1 MSTPS
6 QSSNS
11 GARTAVISVLVVV
24 LLVVIYVV
32 IQMIQKNSVAGEEA
46 HGPPPGGDGAPQMP
60 PASVIAV
67 EVEMENTRDRA
78 LVTGVLQAIANADV
92 AAQEAGAV
100 DALFAR
106 EGDKVEEGD
115 PLVLLDIRRN
125 TAQLNVSKASLI
137 GAENLLAQRT
147 AEVSRAEKDLQMKME
162 LHLTKAVSESDLL
175 DAKKTLTVAKAQQD
189 AAQAG
194 IEEALNQL
202 EINTVQLSDLT
213 VKAPFNGTIVARHV
227 DPGEW
232 VGAGTTV
239 ATIVATDPIE
249 AWMRVPSRFL
259 GKVSPTAE
267 SYQIRQASTGTIFE
281 PNELSV
287 LPDVDPRSQLFTVI
301 AKIPN
306 KAGKLTP
313 GESITGIVP
322 VGEKTQYLKVPTN
335 AIVHSAMGMMVQIVQ
350 PPEGGKGMP
359 TGRPVPV
366 QVDFNRRGFAY
377 IKQEQAGFQAGEQVI
392 VEGNQN
398 LMPGQPIIV
407 KLAENALEVVPTQS
421 QPEGQ

>member
-11 GARTAVISVLVVV
+11 GARTTVIAVLVIA
-24 LLVVIYVV
+24 LLVVSYAV
-32 IQMIQKNSVAGEEA
+32 IQMIQNKSVAGEEA
-46 HGPPPGGDGAPQMP
+46 HGPPSGGGPPQMP

-78 LVTGVLQAIANADV
+78 VVTGVLQAIAKADV

-106 EGDKVEEGD
+106 EGDEVEEGD

-125 TAQLNVSKASLI
+125 TTQLNVSKASLI
-137 GAENLLAQRT
+137 SAENLLAQRK
-147 AEVSRAEKDLQMKME
+147 AEVSRAEKDLQMKTK
-162 LHLTKAVSESDLL
+162 LHETKAVSQSDLL
-175 DAKKTLTVAKAQQD
+175 DAEKTLAVAKAQQD

-202 EINTVQLSDLT
+202 ELNTVQLGDLT
-213 VKAPFNGTIVARHV
+213 VKAPFDGTIVARHV

-239 ATIVATDPIE
+239 ATMVATDPIE
-249 AWMRVPSRFL
+249 AWIRVPSRFL
-259 GKVSPTAE
+259 GRVSQKAD
-267 SYQIRQASTGTIFE
+267 SYQIRQATTEAIFE

-301 AKIPN
+301 AQIPN
-306 KAGKLTP
+306 REGKLTP

-322 VGEKTQYLKVPTN
+322 VGEKTEFLKVPTN
-335 AIVHSAMGMMVQIVQ
+335 ALVHSAMGMMIQIVQ
-350 PPEGGKGMP
+350 PPKEEQGMT
-359 TGRPVPV
+359 TGRGVPV
-366 QVDFNRRGFAY
+366 NVAFHRRGFAY
-377 IKQEQAGFQAGEQVI
+377 IQQESAGVQAGDQVI

-398 LMPGQPIIV
+398 LMPGQPIMV
-407 KLAENALEVVPTQS
+407 KLSGNELEVVPDQS